1 MKESVLI
8 SQLKSIRGKWEPG
21 PAIGVQSQS
30 RWQGSN
36 EIRLDNEVWQV
47 AQCDSVLEMRQRLSE
62 ESTAPLVLVTPLP
75 TTAIGDDVRARL
87 FRQQLLP
94 VDPWNGLAERF
105 KARQVDPVLRQS
117 TALADAA
124 LEALGTSEAPV
135 AASGVLTP
143 ELVWQVILQN
153 RMGLKTAKPDLL
165 EFLPWV
171 ASDGAAAKWE
181 ALGDALKGPLGPWLS
196 LSLGELGGILVRTL
210 ADGFGQDALAVGFA
224 LGALTGHGAD
234 PRALGRL
241 ERFTGNRPLSN
252 LQARQWNEAA
262 EKWAT
267 KSGEKKDRDEHLKNV
282 RRELARADQILDS
295 LGATDAAIESRW
307 SLIGFQQ
314 RLTSFAEELAGGDIR
329 KSQQAYV
336 SVALHEG
343 SRYLEELRGRRERAE
358 MAMRLVRWLDQ
369 SQSLPST
376 LFDAVS
382 RFEQDGSWVDWARHQ
397 LLGGDEPEG
406 VSRSY
411 RKLFDK
417 VTVRREEENR
427 RFGELLAANT
437 ASGSNAAGLL
447 MIEDVLSTVV
457 APLAKASPAGVLFI
471 VMDGMSVPVW
481 REMSGDLYK
490 HGWQGWTP
498 SEGSAYRTAL
508 TVVPSATNYS
518 RSSLLCGALV
528 SGAQNVEKKGFQEH
542 VDLRPWKPVLFH
554 KDEVGS
560 SGADLSESL
569 RLAVGKNERKIV
581 GVVLNVID
589 DSLGGPEQRS
599 FRWTL
604 QDIPVLQ
611 TLLSEAKS
619 AGRVVVLA
627 SDHGHVLDHG
637 SKLSRKADSADRW
650 RPATGGDSLAAD
662 ELLVKGA
669 RVLVEGGRLIAPFS
683 ETLRYTANRR
693 LGYHGGLTSQE
704 CVAPIAV
711 LAPALMD
718 IEGWEI
724 LPETPPGWWFEG
736 EVDTAV
742 ERPKVK
748 KSGKRKDP
756 QIPVLSL
763 FEDSRT
769 DWVNAL
775 MESSVFKDQMSTF
788 AGRLKQDQVE
798 KSLRVLADRN
808 LVLLKSVFAQR
819 LELSGLRI
827 DGWIASLQRILNVE
841 GYPVLSVDSSQT
853 VRLNLQ
859 LLREQF
865 DMGESNG
872 R

>member
-1 MKESVLI
+1 
-8 SQLKSIRGKWEPG
+8 
-21 PAIGVQSQS
+21 
-30 RWQGSN
+30 
-36 EIRLDNEVWQV
+36 
-47 AQCDSVLEMRQRLSE
+47 
-62 ESTAPLVLVTPLP
+62 
-75 TTAIGDDVRARL
+75 
-87 FRQQLLP
+87 
-94 VDPWNGLAERF
+94 
-105 KARQVDPVLRQS
+105 
-117 TALADAA
+117 
-124 LEALGTSEAPV
+124 
-135 AASGVLTP
+135 
-143 ELVWQVILQN
+143 
-153 RMGLKTAKPDLL
+153 
-165 EFLPWV
+165 
-171 ASDGAAAKWE
+171 
-181 ALGDALKGPLGPWLS
+181 
-196 LSLGELGGILVRTL
+196 
-210 ADGFGQDALAVGFA
+210 
-224 LGALTGHGAD
+224 
-234 PRALGRL
+234 
-241 ERFTGNRPLSN
+241 
-252 LQARQWNEAA
+252 
-262 EKWAT
+262 
-267 KSGEKKDRDEHLKNV
+267 
-282 RRELARADQILDS
+282 
-295 LGATDAAIESRW
+295 
-307 SLIGFQQ
+307 
-314 RLTSFAEELAGGDIR
+314 
-329 KSQQAYV
+329 
-336 SVALHEG
+336 
-343 SRYLEELRGRRERAE
+343 
-358 MAMRLVRWLDQ
+358 MRLVRWLDQ
-369 SQSLPST
+369 SKALPSA
-376 LFDAVS
+376 LLESVS

-437 ASGSNAAGLL
+437 ASGSNAPGLL

-457 APLAKASPAGVLFI
+457 APLAKASPAGVLLI

-481 REMSGDLYK
+481 REMSGDLYR
-490 HGWQGWTP
+490 HGWQEWTA

-542 VDLRPWKPVLFH
+542 ADLRPWKPILFH

-560 SGADLSESL
+560 SGADLSEAL

-599 FRWTL
+599 FRWNL
-604 QDIPVLQ
+604 HDIPVLQ
-611 TLLSEAKS
+611 ALLSEAKS

-650 RPATGGDSLAAD
+650 RPATGDDSLAAD

-669 RVLVEGGRLIAPFS
+669 RVLVEGSRLIAPFS

-724 LPETPPGWWFEG
+724 LPETPPDWWFEG
-736 EVDTAV
+736 EVDTPV

-748 KSGKRKDP
+748 RSGKRKDL
-756 QIPVLSL
+756 QLPVLSL

-819 LELSGLRI
+819 LELSALRI

-841 GYPVLSVDSSQT
+841 GYPVLSVDASQT

-872 R
+872 S